1 MKQCKLLAQQHR
13 SLALA
18 MALGLVILGLAF
30 FAAPSATRAED
41 GTDPAVGA
49 ADPGTTVLGTVPPG
63 TVPPIPSL
71 QPSVTFVHAAS
82 FNANLALT
90 AVDVCTEAGAVVTGL
105 ENVVFGEA
113 RTLYFNP
120 ASFDWKIARAG
131 TNCTD
136 VLVDIAPFGLGY
148 NAVKVLVFAGDG
160 SNQPLGVI
168 DVFAREGGGVLF
180 MPLITVNHRLG

>member
-1 MKQCKLLAQQHR
+1 MKQCKLLVQQHR

-18 MALGLVILGLAF
+18 AALGLVILALAF
-30 FAAPSATRAED
+30 FAAPSTTRAED
-41 GTDPAVGA
+41 GTGAEVGA
-49 ADPGTTVLGTVPPG
+49 ADPGTTVPGTVPPG

-71 QPSVTFVHAAS
+71 EPSVTFVHAAS
-82 FNANLALT
+82 FNADVALT
-90 AVDVCTEAGAVVTGL
+90 AVDVCTDAGQVVAGL
-105 ENVVFGEA
+105 DNVVYGQA

-148 NAVKVLVFAGDG
+148 GAVKVLVFAGDG
-160 SNQPLGVI
+160 STQPLGLI
-168 DVFAREGGGVLF
+168 DVFAREGGRALF
-180 MPLITVNHRLG
+180 MPFVSVTNRLG

>member
-30 FAAPSATRAED
+30 FAAPSTTRAED
-41 GTDPAVGA
+41 GTGA
-49 ADPGTTVLGTVPPG
+49 ATGTASPGTTVPPG
-63 TVPPIPSL
+63 TVPPIAPL

-82 FNANLALT
+82 FSVDPYLA
-90 AVDVCTEAGAVVTGL
+90 AVDVCTDAGEVVTGL
-105 ENVVFGEA
+105 ENVIYAEA

-120 ASFDWKIARAG
+120 ASFDWKIARSG
-131 TNCTD
+131 TNCTS
-136 VLVDIAPFGLGY
+136 VLVDIAPFSLGY

-160 SNQPLGVI
+160 IRQPLSVI
-168 DVFAREGGGVLF
+168 DVFARESGGALF
-180 MPLITVNHRLG
+180 MPFVSVTNRLG